1 MEESTETLSLLLNE
15 KCADP
20 VHENTK
26 EKLIEGKQEQLL
38 CSFCRVEN
46 SWKEGED

>member
-20 VHENTK
+20 VHEKTK
-26 EKLIEGKQEQLL
+26 EKLIEEKEEQLL
-38 CSFCRVEN
+38 CPFCRVEN
-46 SWKEGED
+46 SWGDGED